1 MKSSCGLV
9 TQREW
14 ECTTLSDAIL
24 DRIIHDAY
32 RLRLSGEG
40 LRKKKLIK
48 IG

>member
-9 TQREW
+9 TNDNGN
-14 ECTTLSDAIL
+14 TTLSDAIL
-24 DRIIHDAY
+24 DRIIHNAY
-32 RLRLSGEG
+32 RLRLSGDG